1 MNQSA
6 LKSYAPQARLDFIQA
21 VKDRAAFFGLTSD
34 ARIQIQETGDV
45 VIIGGQAFPKV
56 VAQQRKALLQRIAA
70 EGYEAV
76 MEAMAYT
83 WFNRFVALRFMEVHG
98 YLDHGY
104 RVLSHP
110 AGKPNP
116 EILDHAERVA
126 LPGLDPQQVIQ
137 LKLDGNRD
145 AELYRLLLVAQCN
158 ALHQAIP
165 FVFGKI
171 ADETELLLPD
181 NLLHSDSVI
190 RRLVNSID
198 EADWQEVEVLGWL
211 YQFYISQKKDA
222 VMGRKGTVPTED
234 IPAVTQLFTPHWI
247 VRYLVENSLGRLWLL
262 NRPGSRLKEHMPYYI
277 QGEPETDF
285 LRITKPEDIQLCDPA
300 CGSGHMLTYAFDLLC
315 LIYEEEG
322 YSPHEIPGLI
332 LRHNLH
338 GLEICPRAAQLA
350 AMALVFKA
358 RAKSRRF
365 LQPENLVQPQIIEL
379 RDIRFEENEL
389 RDYTQAL
396 GLGDLF
402 TQPVL
407 KLLHQFEE
415 AKNFGS
421 LIQPC
426 LDERAIANARRAI
439 EAKDLGGQL
448 FLRETHLK
456 VLRVLEQAEALTP
469 RYHVVVANPPYMG
482 VGAMTGPVK
491 AFAKSWFPR
500 SKTDF
505 FAMFIER
512 AITLCVSDGF
522 AALVTM
528 HGWMFLS
535 TFEDLRRALI
545 ASVHLK
551 SLIHIGPRGFDSISG
566 EVVQTAAFVLEN
578 RQSSG
583 RSGTFIRLV
592 EGDSEEGKV
601 KLLEEA
607 LETRN
612 QRLVFAVTG
621 SQFDIIPGS
630 PIAYWVSEAFRRCF
644 DGSRSLGDR
653 ALFRQ
658 GMSTTDAGRFEREW
672 HEIDRVKLNLKR
684 VKPIVEE
691 DPPAYWYPFNKGG
704 SKRRWYGNLETVVR
718 YERNGQDLLDLV
730 TRKYPKI
737 SDPEFVIKN
746 RKYFFLPAITYASIG
761 TGSFVSRSVPAG
773 CTYSVAGPAIFPDGW
788 DSRCLLALLCSTTTT
803 KFLEA
808 INPTLGFQITDV
820 GKIPISDSLKQLVEV
835 DASNLAEQAISVAR
849 ADWDNFETSWDFR
862 DQPLLRPGL
871 KGATLEVSWRNWEA
885 QSTAAIR
892 RMQEL
897 ETENNR
903 LFIAAY
909 GLEGELQPEV
919 PEDQIT
925 LARADLRKDMGA
937 FLSYAIG
944 CMMGRYSLQK
954 PGLILANAGDTVER
968 YWELVGARPS
978 AVGSDN
984 DGFAGEAT
992 PQASPSSATQ
1002 SPVTSPATAHYPPP
1016 TAHPFAPDADG
1027 IVPVTELAWFSDDAT
1042 ERFIEFLGK
1051 TFTPDTLEVNLKFL
1065 ADALTPTKDETPRDT
1080 IRRYLAAGFY
1090 KDHLQTYKRRP
1101 IYWLFSSGKQRA
1113 FQCLVYLHR
1122 YHEGT
1127 LARMR
1132 TEYVIPLQGKISH
1145 RIDQLAGDI
1154 TAATST
1160 SHRKKLE
1167 KERDSLVKQTTE
1179 LAAFDEKLRHYADQ
1193 RIALDLDDGVK
1204 VNYAKFGDLLAEVK
1218 AVTGGGED

>member
-6 LKSYAPQARLDFIQA
+6 LKNYAPQARLDFIQA
-21 VKDRAAFFGLTSD
+21 VKDRAAFFGLTPESKV
-34 ARIQIQETGDV
+34 QIQETGDV
-45 VIIGGQAFPKV
+45 VIISGQAFPKV

-70 EGYEAV
+70 EGFEAV

-116 EILDHAERVA
+116 EILDHAERVT

-158 ALHQAIP
+158 ALHQTIP

-171 ADETELLLPD
+171 ADDTELLLPD

-198 EADWQEVEVLGWL
+198 ESDWQEVEVLGWL
-211 YQFYISQKKDA
+211 YQFYISEKKDQ
-222 VMGRKGTVPTED
+222 VMARKSAVPTED

-262 NRPGSRLKEHMPYYI
+262 NRPTSRLKEHMSYYI
-277 QGEPETDF
+277 EGKTETDF
-285 LRITKPEDIQLCDPA
+285 LKIAKPEEIRLCDPA

-322 YSPHEIPGLI
+322 YAPSEIPGLI

-350 AMALVFKA
+350 ELALVFKA
-358 RAKSRRF
+358 REKSRRF
-365 LQPENLVQPQIIEL
+365 FQPENLVRPHIIEL
-379 RDIRFEENEL
+379 RNVRFSENEL
-389 RDYTQAL
+389 RDYISAL
-396 GLGDLF
+396 GLIELFDL
-402 TQPVL
+402 PAL
-407 KLLHQFEE
+407 KLLHQFGE

-421 LIQPC
+421 LIQPY
-426 LDERAIANARRAI
+426 LDERAIADVRRAI

-456 VLRVLEQAEALTP
+456 VLRVLEQAEALTQ

-482 VGAMTGPVK
+482 KRQMNAQMKEIGE
-491 AFAKSWFPR
+491 R
-500 SKTDF
+500 SYIEGKIDAGT
-505 FAMFIER
+505 MFVLR
-512 AITLCVSDGF
+512 SYSLAVSNGYC
-522 AALVTM
+522 ALVTLQS
-528 HGWMFLS
+528 WMFLS
-535 TFEDLRRALI
+535 SFADFRSIVVGEKGILCLA
-545 ASVHLK
+545 HL
-551 SLIHIGPRGFDSISG
+551 GPRAFDSIGG
-566 EVVQTAAFVLEN
+566 EVVQVSAFVLRNAKTETMKA
-578 RQSSG
+578 
-583 RSGTFIRLV
+583 TFIRLV
-592 EGDSEEGKV
+592 NGKSEEEKRTTLISEISAPTAG
-601 KLLEEA
+601 
-607 LETRN
+607 RS
-612 QRLVFAVTG
+612 FAIAV
-621 SQFDIIPGS
+621 SEFHKIPGK
-630 PIAYWVSEAFRRCF
+630 PLAYWLPSRLREAFASSPSF
-644 DGSRSLGDR
+644 SDLGHPKV
-653 ALFRQ
+653 
-658 GMSTTDAGRFEREW
+658 GMQTANNDFFLRLW
-672 HEIDRVKLNLKR
+672 HEISLARSNLHGPSLEWVKYL
-684 VKPIVEE
+684 
-691 DPPAYWYPFNKGG
+691 KGG
-704 SKRRWYGNLETVVR
+704 SFRKWWGNNEYVLRYAGDGKLLSRQENASQQPIEMLARIKCSWTDIGASAPFGARRAPDGCFY
-718 YERNGQDLLDLV
+718 D
-730 TRKYPKI
+730 
-737 SDPEFVIKN
+737 IKGHC
-746 RKYFFLPAITYASIG
+746 FLPDASQ
-761 TGSFVSRSVPAG
+761 ANE
-773 CTYSVAGPAIFPDGW
+773 
-788 DSRCLLALLCSTTTT
+788 LLAFTNSAPFNLVLNV
-803 KFLEA
+803 L
-808 INPTLGFQITDV
+808 NPGLNYQV
-820 GKIPISDSLKQLVEV
+820 GDAARVPVPREMPSIAAAKIATECI
-835 DASNLAEQAISVAR
+835 ALAR
-849 ADWDNFETSWDFR
+849 GDWDNFETSWDFR

-871 KGATLEVSWRNWEA
+871 KVATLEASWRNWEA
-885 QSTAAIR
+885 QNTAAIR

-909 GLEGELQPEV
+909 GLDGELQPEV

-925 LARADLRKDMGA
+925 LARADLRKDMAA

-944 CMMGRYSLQK
+944 CMMGRYSLDK
-954 PGLILANAGDTVER
+954 PGLVYADSGSIGFD
-968 YWELVGARPS
+968 PS
-978 AVGSDN
+978 QYRT
-984 DGFAGEAT
+984 F
-992 PQASPSSATQ
+992 
-1002 SPVTSPATAHYPPP
+1002 TA
-1016 TAHPFAPDADG
+1016 DADG
-1027 IVPVTELAWFSDDAT
+1027 ILPVTELAWFSDDAT
-1042 ERFIEFLGK
+1042 ERFIEFLSK
-1051 TFTPDTLEVNLKFL
+1051 TFAPDTLEANLKFI
-1065 ADALTPTKDETPRDT
+1065 AEALVPTKDETPRDT
-1080 IRRYLAAGFY
+1080 VRRYLAACFY

-1122 YHEGT
+1122 YNEGT

-1167 KERDSLVKQTTE
+1167 KERESLVKQATE
-1179 LAAFDEKLRHYADQ
+1179 LSAFDEKLRHYADQ

-1204 VNYAKFGDLLAEVK
+1204 VNYGKFGDLLAEVK
-1218 AVTGGGED
+1218 AVTGGSEE

>member
-6 LKSYAPQARLDFIQA
+6 LKNYAPQARLDFIQA
-21 VKDRAAFFGLTSD
+21 VKDRAAFFGLTPESKV
-34 ARIQIQETGDV
+34 QIQETGDV

-56 VAQQRKALLQRIAA
+56 VAQQRKSLLQRIAA
-70 EGYEAV
+70 EGFEAV

-116 EILDHAERVA
+116 EILDHAERVT

-198 EADWQEVEVLGWL
+198 EADWQEVEILGWL
-211 YQFYISQKKDA
+211 YQFYISEKKDLEMA
-222 VMGRKGTVPTED
+222 KKGPVSKEN

-262 NRPGSRLKEHMPYYI
+262 NRPTSRLKEHMPYYI
-277 QGEPETDF
+277 EGETETDF
-285 LRITKPEDIQLCDPA
+285 LKIAKPEEIRVCDPA

-322 YSPHEIPGLI
+322 YAPTEIPALI

-350 AMALVFKA
+350 ELALIFKA
-358 RAKSRRF
+358 REKSRRF
-365 LQPENLVQPQIIEL
+365 FQPEHLVRPHIIEL
-379 RDIRFEENEL
+379 RDVRFAENEL
-389 RDYTQAL
+389 RDYIHAL

-402 TQPVL
+402 NQPML
-407 KLLHQFEE
+407 RQLHQFEE

-426 LDERAIANARRAI
+426 LDERAIADVRRAI

-456 VLRVLEQAEALTP
+456 VLRVLEQAEALTQ
-469 RYHVVVANPPYMG
+469 RYHVVNTNPPYLSWKSMNPVVRG
-482 VGAMTGPVK
+482 VIENEFADYK
-491 AFAKSWFPR
+491 A
-500 SKTDF
+500 
-505 FAMFIER
+505 
-512 AITLCVSDGF
+512 
-522 AALVTM
+522 
-528 HGWMFLS
+528 
-535 TFEDLRRALI
+535 DL
-545 ASVHLK
+545 
-551 SLIHIGPRGFDSISG
+551 F
-566 EVVQTAAFVLEN
+566 AAFVVRCSALSLPNGYLGFMTPFVWMFISSYEELRRYLLSRLTITSLVQLEYSGFDGATVPVCAFTLKN
-578 RQSSG
+578 RCEK
-583 RSGTFIRLV
+583 TFKGGFIKLSDFKGS
-592 EGDSEEGKV
+592 ENQGPKTLEAIKNKSCGWFFFATGDDFTE
-601 KLLEEA
+601 L
-607 LETRN
+607 
-612 QRLVFAVTG
+612 
-621 SQFDIIPGS
+621 PGA
-630 PIAYWVSEAFRRCF
+630 PIAFWVSEAFRDAFREKRTVKTF
-644 DGSRSLGDR
+644 AKSVVGLQTGENERFVRLWHEVRLDQIRFQAGSREQAAS
-653 ALFRQ
+653 
-658 GMSTTDAGRFEREW
+658 S
-672 HEIDRVKLNLKR
+672 HEK
-684 VKPIVEE
+684 
-691 DPPAYWYPFNKGG
+691 WFPFNRGG
-704 SKRRWYGNLETVVR
+704 EFRKWYGNHEYVVNWQTDGVEIRNFKDSNGKLRSRPQNIEYYFRPSITCSGITSEINSFR
-718 YERNGQDLLDLV
+718 Y
-730 TRKYPKI
+730 YPKGFI
-737 SDPEFVIKN
+737 IDVNSRASFSDSEDVG
-746 RKYFFLPAITYASIG
+746 Y
-761 TGSFVSRSVPAG
+761 
-773 CTYSVAGPAIFPDGW
+773 
-788 DSRCLLALLCSTTTT
+788 ALLGLCNT
-803 KFLEA
+803 KLVA
-808 INPTLGFQITDV
+808 YIIAALNPTLAFNISQYDAIPV
-820 GKIPISDSLKQLVEV
+820 KIAEFALV
-835 DASNLAEQAISVAR
+835 AATTRSAIAIAR
-849 ADWDNFETSWDFR
+849 ADWDNFETSWDFQ
-862 DQPLLRPGL
+862 DFPLLRDGKSGNREQRTGTSQNLQTTEPSPLTPDSFSLGL
-871 KGATLEVSWRNWEA
+871 KGATLEASWRNWEA

-909 GLEGELQPEV
+909 GLDGELQPGV
-919 PEDQIT
+919 PEAQIT
-925 LARADLRKDMGA
+925 LARAEARRDMAA
-937 FLSYAIG
+937 FLSYAVG
-944 CMMGRYSLQK
+944 CMMGRYSLDK
-954 PGLILANAGDTVER
+954 PGLVYADSR
-968 YWELVGARPS
+968 SVGFDPS
-978 AVGSDN
+978 QYLT
-984 DGFAGEAT
+984 FAA
-992 PQASPSSATQ
+992 
-1002 SPVTSPATAHYPPP
+1002 
-1016 TAHPFAPDADG
+1016 DADG

-1042 ERFIEFLGK
+1042 ERFIEFLTK
-1051 TFTPDTLEVNLKFL
+1051 TFAPDTLEANLKFI
-1065 ADALTPTKDETPRDT
+1065 AEALVPTKDETPRDT

-1122 YHEGT
+1122 YNEGT

-1132 TEYVIPLQGKISH
+1132 TEYVIPLQGKIRH

-1167 KERDSLVKQTTE
+1167 KERESLVKQATE
-1179 LAAFDEKLRHYADQ
+1179 LSAFDEKLRHYADQ

-1218 AVTGGGED
+1218 AVTGGSEE